1 MLVSGDFNGH
11 VGKALEGFNGCHG
24 GHRFCSHNA
33 DGTKILDLCAAANLA
48 ITNLHLYLMK
58 PDSDLVTY

>member
-11 VGKALEGFNGCHG
+11 AGKALEGFNGCHG
-24 GHRFCSHNA
+24 GRGFGSRNA
-33 DGTKILDLCAAANLA
+33 DGTKILDLCGAANLA

-58 PDSDLVTY
+58 PGSDLVTY